1 MIKIGKKKVKTLI
14 SEKLIN
20 KEVLSHALINKEIF
34 MHLTVYSVSLK
45 DVYAFCNKITV
56 PFSVALKC
64 NKLS

>member
-45 DVYAFCNKITV
+45 DV
-56 PFSVALKC
+56 
-64 NKLS
+64 